1 MKKFNKSTG
10 FVIAVFALTSMLW
23 ADADFSVSFT
33 ASGGGS
39 DYTMTV
45 GMSPYATDGYDVGID
60 QYAPPA
66 PPPPSFDAAI
76 GWGGD
81 RYYTQIVASTE
92 SEVEFD
98 IQLQYPEG
106 NTIVLTWD
114 NSAWASYGTFVL
126 QDAFGGAMINVD
138 MNATTTHTL
147 TNPAFNTLKL
157 FVTAI
162 IPVTN
167 PFEGLTIPT
176 PYAGVFW
183 GQVTV
188 SGENATSDDWIAV
201 FDEDG
206 NCAGATPLTMN
217 DGIAYINLPIYGDD
231 PSTEDVDEGMNS
243 SETFLMKVW
252 DMSDNLVIIYPV
264 TFDGWYNNNGAP
276 MDGYNNID
284 QVYNF
289 ELPVGNVA
297 PVARAGADRTVEG
310 GVVVTLNGLGSYDLN
325 NDELSYLWTS
335 PNGIELSD
343 VTASQPTFTAPAVD
357 EDTPYTFSL
366 VVNDG
371 ALDSDPDEVVVTVTQ
386 YENNPPIPPWDD
398 EYGNWGESFETNEDT
413 PLMIELTVEDP
424 DGDDVEIIIISDP
437 VHGSLD
443 GLVYTPN
450 ENFYGA
456 DSFNVVAYD
465 GELYSEEATVWITVL
480 PVNDAPVVDAGED
493 FAVGQNVEVVLMG
506 AADDV
511 DSDIASVL
519 WESADASII
528 LSNANTM
535 AATFTSPTV
544 TEITDYSFTLT
555 ATDIEGESGIDEIVI
570 TVDPALAI
578 DDVLLPEE
586 FALRQNYPNPF
597 NPVTTIGYDIAE
609 SGNVRISVYALTG
622 QRIKTLVSGYKE
634 PGRYEATW
642 NSTDS
647 NGNLMPTGVYFY
659 AIETSTYTAT
669 KKLVLIK

>member
-1 MKKFNKSTG
+1 MKKFKKTKG
-10 FVIAVFALTSMLW
+10 FVIAVFALTSLLW
-23 ADADFSVSFT
+23 ADADFSVSFV
-33 ASGGGS
+33 ASGDGS

-45 GMSPYATDGYDVGID
+45 GMSPSATDGYDVGID

-92 SEVEFD
+92 SEVEFN

-157 FVTAI
+157 FVTATV
-162 IPVTN
+162 PVTN
-167 PFEGLTIPT
+167 PFDGLAAPT
-176 PYAGVFW
+176 PYSGVFW
-183 GQVTV
+183 GQATV

-217 DGIAYINLPIYGDD
+217 DGIAYINLSIYGDD
-231 PSTEDVDEGMNS
+231 PSTEDIDEGMNGG
-243 SETFLMKVW
+243 ETFLMKLW

-264 TFDGWYNNNGAP
+264 VFDGWYNNNGAP
-276 MDGYNNID
+276 MDGYNDID
-284 QVYNF
+284 VVYNF
-289 ELPVGNVA
+289 ELPVDNVA
-297 PVARAGADRTVEG
+297 PTAFAGNDQTVEG
-310 GVVVTLNGLGSYDLN
+310 GAVVTLSGLGSYDSN
-325 NDELSYLWTS
+325 GDELTYLWTS
-335 PNGIELSD
+335 PEGISLSD
-343 VTASQPTFTAPAVD
+343 ATVAEPTFTAPAVD

-366 VVNDG
+366 IVNDG
-371 ALDSDPDEVVVTVTQ
+371 ALDSDPDEVVITVTHL
-386 YENNPPIPPWDD
+386 NSPPVPPWDND
-398 EYGNWGESFETNEDT
+398 YGNWGESFETNEDT
-413 PLMIELTVEDP
+413 PLTIEFIVEDP
-424 DGDDVEIIIISDP
+424 DGDDVEIIIISEP
-437 VHGSLD
+437 EHGTLE

-450 ENFYGA
+450 ENYFGE

-480 PVNDAPVVDAGED
+480 PVNDAPIVNAGED
-493 FAVGQNVEVVLMG
+493 FDVGQLVEVVLTG
-506 AADDV
+506 SADDV

-519 WESADASII
+519 WESVDGAIEI
-528 LSNANTM
+528 SNANTM

-544 TEITDYSFTLT
+544 EEETSFSFTLT
-555 ATDIEGESGIDEIVI
+555 VTDVEGESGTDEVIV
-570 TVDPALAI
+570 TVIPGLAV
-578 DDVLLPEE
+578 DDVTLPEN
-586 FALRQNYPNPF
+586 FALHQNYPNPF
-597 NPVTTIGYDIAE
+597 NPVTTIGYDIAT
-609 SGNVRISVYALTG
+609 SGTVQINIYALTG
-622 QRIKTLVSGYKE
+622 QRIKTLVSGYRE
-634 PGRYEATW
+634 PGRYEVTW
-642 NSTDS
+642 NSTDAH
-647 NGNLMPTGVYFY
+647 GNLMPTGVYFY